1 MSTKLEEKNILLKH
15 IISTIQDA
23 KGKEIVSVD
32 LRKIESAIFRYFIIC
47 TGSSNTHVNAIEEK
61 LRRKY
66 LKIWEKNHGVLKEK
80 NTGEWILMDYYDI
93 IVHIFQQKTREFYN
107 IEDFLGDAKFTKYN
121 DEK

>member
-15 IISTIQDA
+15 IIRTIQDA
-23 KGKEIVSVD
+23 KGREIVSLD
-32 LRKIESAIFRYFIIC
+32 LRKIETAIFKYFIIC
-47 TGSSNTHVNAIEEK
+47 TGSSNTHVNAIEGKIKKKISQDLGEK
-61 LRRKY
+61 PWR
-66 LKIWEKNHGVLKEK
+66 IEGV

-107 IEDFLGDAKFTKYN
+107 IEDFWGDAKFTKYK

>member
-23 KGKEIVSVD
+23 KGKEIVSLD

-47 TGSSNTHVNAIEEK
+47 TGSSNTHVNAIEGKIKKKISQDLGEK
-61 LRRKY
+61 PWR
-66 LKIWEKNHGVLKEK
+66 IEGK

-107 IEDFLGDAKFTKYN
+107 IEDFWGDAKFTKYN